1 MFEYYKLM
9 IHKTSLAHLNTWGG
23 LAAKDVAP
31 DDSTCCCTKYHL
43 DGTICYLNVFMN
55 VTEVIP
61 EYFGTPSCQ
70 CQQTRHKCGSD
81 LMLVHNFHQLALAL
95 FKQEL
100 FSSVLHHQEASFH
113 SYLFHQSI
121 TVVIHLT
128 YKRKEKK
135 EHRNIPYIIIQY
147 EMHKFILQFF
157 VSSFET
163 SLLAH

>member
-1 MFEYYKLM
+1 M

-95 FKQEL
+95 FK
-100 FSSVLHHQEASFH
+100 
-113 SYLFHQSI
+113 
-121 TVVIHLT
+121 
-128 YKRKEKK
+128 
-135 EHRNIPYIIIQY
+135 
-147 EMHKFILQFF
+147 
-157 VSSFET
+157 
-163 SLLAH
+163 